1 MELGIWTFLL
11 VPLMGVVGLLA
22 AGWIYRGILQWDGG
36 TGLVADIASQIHRG
50 AMAFMW
56 RELRV
61 GLIFLFIVGI
71 LVFLV
76 LDRGLVLLGVIEA
89 ANEEA
94 VSAAPVTTIAYFAG
108 AICSGLAGWIGMYA
122 ATKANVRTALAARDK
137 GAAAALSLAFAGGSV
152 MGLTVASLGLIGIGG
167 LYMAFI
173 GTAPVAEAGQRG
185 YQIEGFA
192 MGASIVALFYRVGG
206 GIFTKAADVGA
217 DLVGKVEAGI
227 PEDDPRNPGVIAD
240 NVGDNVGDVAG
251 MGSDLFESYC
261 GSQIATV
268 IIAAT
273 MAMAGT
279 AAVLF
284 NTDITNEQAGALLM
298 FLPLAMTTVGL
309 VCSLIGISI
318 VRYVSGMDPA
328 RALRVGTLT
337 AAGLF
342 ILAALAITQLLG
354 MTLNVWG
361 PVLIGSVG
369 GVLIGL
375 ITEYYTG
382 GPPIRMIGRSART
395 GVATVIINGFAV
407 GLQSVAV
414 PILVIVGILAGSFVM
429 ADWYG
434 VGLAAVSMLATIGIT
449 MAIDAYGPVADN
461 AGGIAEM
468 SEMGPETRR
477 ITDRLDSVGNTT
489 AAIGKGFAIGAAG
502 LAALTM
508 TLAFIGKMT
517 EWYPDFSVSL
527 DSNLVLAGAFLGGMT
542 AFLNGSITMR
552 AVGHAAFD
560 MIEEIRRQF
569 REIPGLLEGKA
580 KPHPERCVEIAAD
593 GAMKRLIWPSLL
605 AVGMPIGVG
614 VILGGEALAGML
626 VGALISCVALALLM
640 ANSGGAWD
648 NAKKWIE
655 EGNEGGKH
663 SEAHAATVVGDTVG
677 DPFKDTSGPSMNILI
692 NVMAIWSVVI
702 AGQLSPGPIWD
713 QRTEAPT
720 VTETQIEHVEPQEAT
735 SLIELPPA
743 EAAGL
748 SFHATPAPA
757 PAPAS
762 WQVRSGH
769 QERLIGEQPFVFSA
783 AANAPMLGSGAGH
796 GATTAPRISS
806 GQWRAW
812 PTQAPM

>member
-1 MELGIWTFLL
+1 MEIPIGIMIL
-11 VPLMGVVGLLA
+11 VPIVGLIGLLIA
-22 AGWIYRGILQWDGG
+22 WLIYRDILKWDGG
-36 TGLVADIASQIHRG
+36 EGVVADIADQIHRG
-50 AMAFMW
+50 AMAFMR
-56 RELRV
+56 REMRV
-61 GLIFLFIVGI
+61 GLIFLIVIGI
-71 LVFLV
+71 LVLLI
-76 LDRGLVLLGVIEA
+76 LDGLEGTPI
-89 ANEEA
+89 
-94 VSAAPVTTIAYFAG
+94 TTIAFFTG

-122 ATKANVRTALAARDK
+122 ATKANVRTAIAARDK
-137 GAAAALSLAFAGGSV
+137 GASSALSLAFAGGSV
-152 MGLTVASLGLIGIGG
+152 MGLTIASLGLVGIGG
-167 LYMAFI
+167 LYVAFI
-173 GTAPVAEAGQRG
+173 GAIPPEQAEQRG
-185 YQIEGFA
+185 YDIEGFA
-192 MGASIVALFYRVGG
+192 MGASIVAMFYRVGG

-261 GSQIATV
+261 GSQIATI

-273 MAMAGT
+273 MARMDQ
-279 AAVLF
+279 AAWLF
-284 NTDITNEQAGALLM
+284 TTDVTEAQAGAMLM
-298 FLPLAMTTVGL
+298 FLPLAMTTIGL
-309 VCSLIGISI
+309 VCSVAGIMI
-318 VRYVSGMDPA
+318 VRYVSSMDPA

-342 ILAALAITQLLG
+342 ILAALAITQLMG
-354 MTLNVWG
+354 MRLNVWG
-361 PVLIGSVG
+361 PVLIGSLG

-407 GLQSVAV
+407 GLQSVAI
-414 PILVIVGILAGSFVM
+414 PILVIVAILAGGHVL
-429 ADWYG
+429 AGWLG

-468 SEMGPETRR
+468 TEMGAETRR

-508 TLAFIGKMT
+508 TLAFIQKMQ
-517 EWYPDFSVSL
+517 ESYPGFSVSL
-527 DSNLVLAGAFLGGMT
+527 DNNLVLAGVFLGGMT

-552 AVGHAAFD
+552 AVGGAAFD

-569 REIPGLLEGKA
+569 RDIPGLLEGKA
-580 KPHPERCVEIAAD
+580 KPQPERCVEIAAD

-605 AVGMPIGVG
+605 AVGMPIGTG

-648 NAKKWIE
+648 NAKKWVE

-663 SEAHAATVVGDTVG
+663 SDAHAATVVGDTVG

-702 AGQLSPGPIWD
+702 ATQLAPGPLWD
-713 QRTEAPT
+713 QHADAP
-720 VTETQIEHVEPQEAT
+720 EEQSGMIEQVD
-735 SLIELPPA
+735 
-743 EAAGL
+743 
-748 SFHATPAPA
+748 TPAPA
-757 PAPAS
+757 VAAIESNEINPLDRSLEQGVIAPSAS
-762 WQVRSGH
+762 FMPPLGGHWVSIDLTDRQGDDTALSIHPRMKWFPQVAGWH
-769 QERLIGEQPFVFSA
+769 GNEPFRPSHVKDWSLLKLA
-783 AANAPMLGSGAGH
+783 QG
-796 GATTAPRISS
+796 T
-806 GQWRAW
+806 
-812 PTQAPM
+812 